1 MFNVL
6 RYRIHQG
13 RQYIPDMR
21 AQGISIPYRGFP
33 VLDQSLCSESCSAC
47 INACPT
53 GAIARDPLRIDLGAC
68 TFCGDC
74 AAACASKAVRFSV
87 FHRTAADRREALTV
101 YSGCDEKE
109 YEKTA
114 VVSRKE
120 IASIFGRSFKLREVS
135 AGGCNGCELELNA
148 CSNVNFDMGRFGI
161 EFVAS
166 PRHATASHLW
176 PGDEEHGTGLTTR
189 TRRPGPKLVIA
200 SGTCAISGG
209 IFRTSRHRAL
219 VLREPQGGFSSRL
232 PAHPSQSSTAYSACS
247 RGSRQ
252 TLLDP
257 EG

>member
-33 VLDQSLCSESCSAC
+33 VLDQSLCRESCSAC
-47 INACPT
+47 LDVCPT

-74 AAACASKAVRFSV
+74 AEACASKAVRCSV

-166 PRHATASHLW
+166 PRHADGILISGPVTKNMAQA
-176 PGDEEHGTGLTTR
+176 LTDAYEAT
-189 TRRPGPKLVIA
+189 PDPKLVIA

-209 IFRTSRHRAL
+209 IFSGLPDIERSFFESHRVDL
-219 VLREPQGGFSSRL
+219 FIPGC
-232 PAHPSQSSTAYSACS
+232 PAHPLAVVNGILRLLS
-247 RGSRQ
+247 R
-252 TLLDP
+252 
-257 EG
+257 